1 MINSLYARLGIGA
14 VLLLAGAALGWMLN
28 GWRLHGDAAQATAA
42 LSQQV
47 AIVAQAREQQAA
59 QAARQLAT
67 AQAAADQA
75 VAQAQARADQAQRR
89 SDQLQQE
96 ISHVTSATRP
106 CLSAA
111 ARGLLD
117 SLPAFSGASPGLRVS
132 APAGSAPGP
141 ATASA
146 TPAGGSAAGQSSERA
161 VAHWIDAAA
170 RLYDTCRG
178 SIDALRAWAQSIPQN
193 PLQMPLLAA
202 SAPRQ

>member
-1 MINSLYARLGIGA
+1 MTSLYARLGIGA
-14 VLLLAGAALGWMLN
+14 VLLIVGAAIGWMLN
-28 GWRLHGDAAQATAA
+28 GWRLHGDAAEATAA

-47 AIVAQAREQQAA
+47 AIVAQSREQQAT

-75 VAQAQARADQAQRR
+75 VARAQARADQAQRH

-96 ISHVTSATRP
+96 ISNATSATRP

-117 SLPAFSGASPGLRVS
+117 SLPAFVDAGPGLRVPT
-132 APAGSAPGP
+132 PAGSAARAASA
-141 ATASA
+141 ATAPS
-146 TPAGGSAAGQSSERA
+146 GGSAARQSSERA
-161 VAHWIDAAA
+161 VAQWIDAAA

-178 SIDALRAWAQSIPQN
+178 RVDALRDWAQTLQQN
-193 PLQMPLLAA
+193 PLQTPLLAG
-202 SAPRQ
+202 SNPGK